1 MPLINVF
8 TSLPAPEADRAEVLL
23 LRLSS
28 TLAKELKKP
37 ESYVMTCL
45 NPGLGMTFAGTT
57 LPACYAEV
65 KNIGTLSSD
74 TTARLSKILCGVL
87 AESLGVD
94 LDRIYIEFTN
104 VEPHLF
110 GFKGE
115 TFA

>member
-8 TSLPAPEADRAEVLL
+8 TSMPAPEADRAEVLL
-23 LRLSS
+23 LRLSE
-28 TLAKELKKP
+28 TLARELKKP

-45 NPGLGMTFAGTT
+45 NPGLWMTFGGTT

-65 KNIGTLSSD
+65 KNIGHLSAD
-74 TTARLSKILCGVL
+74 TTARLSKILCTEL
-87 AESLGVD
+87 SEALGVE
-94 LDRIYIEFTN
+94 LDRVYIEFTN
-104 VEPHLF
+104 LEPHLF

>member
-8 TSLPAPEADRAEVLL
+8 TSIPAPEADRTDGLL

-45 NPGLGMTFAGTT
+45 NPGLAMTFAGTT
-57 LPACYAEV
+57 LPTCYAEV
-65 KNIGTLSSD
+65 KNIGPLSSD
-74 TTARLSKILCGVL
+74 TTARLSNILCSAL
-87 AESLGVD
+87 AEGLGVER
-94 LDRIYIEFTN
+94 DRIYIEFTN